1 MTAPKLLSSSSAPF
15 TMSET
20 DWTDDLILQ
29 GTFQSTPQL
38 EIRWKPA
45 PPPAEADSSTA
56 GVTHLALL
64 QNLAQSVEWSI
75 KVPTINDVSAPV
87 TVDLKASFEGDLHYV
102 GVESI
107 AHLEVAFQSPTTQK
121 ISWFSPPS
129 FGAGRGLAGFQ
140 PCLDSS
146 LLSDTP
152 PDDLS
157 FDTTIST
164 IQSPSPSHART
175 KTISQTSTSSF
186 SSFSRTAS
194 GGSSSG
200 GQSSSLPSL
209 LRQQMP
215 LRATDSAGTDIS
227 FTAFDATQSPSPGPS
242 PVPKHRSPLSQSDVD
257 PRRAPRNDHR
267 MAKCFRVAVEVSKVH
282 EVEGA
287 WRLDLTGSLELSL
300 GEDGTLSLPL
310 LTLRSLDDTATSSR
324 VSIRGAEGWEIGPP
338 PGSIKSSVFS
348 RTTASWDVSL
358 DTNLQASA
366 DFFTLSRPTPA
377 PAVSSRDPTS
387 ATRRHRR
394 GSSLAS
400 AQAFNRSV
408 GASASLPV
416 DLASPFWVADQSVS
430 SAECIP
436 SVNVEVLL
444 LPSSDGSNVQQLTS
458 VTVILP
464 LLALPTDFAGENDT
478 FEFGIIA
485 SPSTGPGSSSAN
497 CSLSI
502 LSAAV
507 NSVPVAYDVQLSDEA
522 SLEGEGGVMPGAL
535 GYVQL
540 RAEGLRTIT
549 GEIKVK
555 YLVQHS
561 VEKKR
566 GRAEKAGVDVVLG
579 LPSFEEG
586 VSWQET
592 LVQAADGHSLSCDSP
607 ACTVWF

>member
-1 MTAPKLLSSSSAPF
+1 MTAPKLLSSSSAPS

-45 PPPAEADSSTA
+45 PPPAEADSLTA

-75 KVPTINDVSAPV
+75 KLPTINDVSAPV
-87 TVDLKASFEGDLHYV
+87 TVDLKASFEGDLHYA

-107 AHLEVAFQSPTTQK
+107 AHLEVAFQSPPTQI
-121 ISWFSPPS
+121 ISWYSPPS

-146 LLSDTP
+146 LPSDTP

-194 GGSSSG
+194 GGLSSD

-215 LRATDSAGTDIS
+215 LRATDSTGTDIS

-257 PRRAPRNDHR
+257 PRRARWTSNDHR

-287 WRLDLTGSLELSL
+287 WRLDLSGSLELSL
-300 GEDGTLSLPL
+300 GEDGTLTLPL

-324 VSIRGAEGWEIGPP
+324 VSIEGAEGWEIRPP
-338 PGSIKSSVFS
+338 PGSIKSSVSS
-348 RTTASWDVSL
+348 RTSASWDVSL
-358 DTNLQASA
+358 DTNLLASA

-400 AQAFNRSV
+400 TQAFNRPV

-430 SAECIP
+430 SAKCIP
-436 SVNVEVLL
+436 SVDVEVLL

-458 VTVILP
+458 MTVILP
-464 LLALPTDFAGENDT
+464 LLVSPTGENDT
-478 FEFGIIA
+478 FEFVIIA
-485 SPSTGPGSSSAN
+485 SPSTGPGSSSSN

-507 NSVPVAYDVQLSDEA
+507 NSVPVAYDVQHSDEA

-535 GYVQL
+535 GYIQL
-540 RAEGLRTIT
+540 RADGLRTIT

-561 VEKKR
+561 VEKKK
-566 GRAEKAGVDVVLG
+566 GRAQKAGVNVVLG

-592 LVQAADGHSLSCDSP
+592 LVRAADGQSLPCDSL